1 MHEHDDYKW
10 CPEIRT
16 KPLQPRAP
24 EGNSLNLGTNQ
35 NVMKQYYFWILYI
48 LKSVNL
54 NEIKEDAPWN
64 DR

>member
-35 NVMKQYYFWILYI
+35 NVMKQYYFWKII
-48 LKSVNL
+48 HFKISKWSGG
-54 NEIKEDAPWN
+54 IIHC
-64 DR
+64 